1 MDSTELLT
9 IFNHIGTYGET
20 ENGMYRLAYSDA
32 DNASH
37 DYLFNLL
44 VEKGYD
50 VHTDA
55 MGNIFANIPSTDPN
69 AKIIAT
75 GSHLDTVH
83 CGGKYDGTVGV
94 VAGLYALEKLKTR
107 KLKHTVQ
114 LIIFRAE
121 ESSRFGFACMASK
134 ALTGHADLK
143 KWLENTDS
151 DGINFFDA
159 SGTTPSDIENIK
171 LNHECYKS
179 FVEVHIEQGNIL
191 ENYGQHVGIVSA
203 IAAPTRFRIT
213 VKGHADHSGATP
225 MDLRSDALCAAARI
239 INDIHHEAYIRKSE
253 GTVGTV
259 GKLDVSPNSM
269 NVVPGEVEFTVDIR
283 GINKDSVDAVVK
295 HMYYSIEETSQIHHV
310 TFDVVELCNDLPVSL
325 DNSVCQ
331 ILVNAAQDENVPY
344 YEMNSGAGH
353 DAMYMSTLIPSAMMF
368 IPSKGGISHHP
379 DEYSEFED
387 ILLAGN
393 ILANAMEKMAS

>member
-1 MDSTELLT
+1 MDSTELLN
-9 IFNHIGTYGET
+9 IFNCIGTYGET
-20 ENGMYRLAYSDA
+20 DNGMYRLAYSDA
-32 DNASH
+32 DNDTH

-50 VHTDA
+50 VRTDA
-55 MGNIFANIPSTDPN
+55 MGNIFAEIPSSEPN
-69 AKIIAT
+69 AKIVAT

-94 VAGLYALEKLKTR
+94 IAGLFALEKLKTC

-121 ESSRFGFACMASK
+121 ESSRFGFSCMASK
-134 ALTGHADLK
+134 ALTGNADIK

-151 DGINFFDA
+151 NGMNFFDA
-159 SGTTPSDIENIK
+159 SGTSPQDIENAK
-171 LNHECYKS
+171 LDNEHYKS
-179 FVEVHIEQGNIL
+179 FIEVHIEQGNIL
-191 ENYGQHVGIVSA
+191 ESYGLHVGIVSA
-203 IAAPTRFRIT
+203 IAAPTRFCIT

-239 INDIHHEAYIRKSE
+239 INDINHEAYIRKDE

-259 GKLDVSPNSM
+259 GKLDVYPNSM

-283 GINKDSVDAVVK
+283 GIDKDSVDAVIK
-295 HMYYSIEETSQIHHV
+295 HMYYSIEEATQIHHV
-310 TFDVVELCNDLPVSL
+310 KFNVVELCNDLPVNL
-325 DNSVCQ
+325 DRSVFQ
-331 ILVNAAQDENVPY
+331 TLVSAAEDEKIPY
-344 YEMNSGAGH
+344 HEMNSGAGH
-353 DAMYMSTLIPSAMMF
+353 DAMYMSKIIPTSMIF

-379 DEYSEFED
+379 EEYSEFD
-387 ILLAGN
+387 DVILAGQ
-393 ILANAMEKMAS
+393 ILANAMEKMAN